1 MNALQVVVIFLALL
15 VALVLVK
22 RFSRAIITGLAV
34 IGGLAVLA
42 ILAVAYVA
50 LSNPEL
56 LDLLE
61 VLR

>member
-1 MNALQVVVIFLALL
+1 VSALQAVVIFLALM
-15 VALVLVK
+15 VVLVLVK

-42 ILAVAYVA
+42 ILAVAYVV
-50 LSNPEL
+50 LSNPEI

>member
-1 MNALQVVVIFLALL
+1 MSALQAVVIFLAFV

-34 IGGLAVLA
+34 VGGLALLA
-42 ILAVAYVA
+42 ILAVAYVV

-61 VLR
+61 VVR